1 VARAEA
7 ALDGGDLAGAISE
20 LEALDGPAAAAAAP
34 WLAEA
39 RPRLAAEA
47 ALDTLRDRALQLPV
61 ERP

>member
-1 VARAEA
+1 
-7 ALDGGDLAGAISE
+7 LDDGDLAGAISE
-20 LEALDGPAAAAAAP
+20 LEALDGAAAAAAAP